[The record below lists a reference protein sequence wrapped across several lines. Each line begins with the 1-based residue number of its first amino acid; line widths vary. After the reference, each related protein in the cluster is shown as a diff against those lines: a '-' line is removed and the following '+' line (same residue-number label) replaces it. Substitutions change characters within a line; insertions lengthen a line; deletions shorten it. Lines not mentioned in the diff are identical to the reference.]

1 MQAWNSIAT
10 LSLSVRSLEASSPS
24 SRSWLCHSQRRRR
37 SQRVAVV
44 SSREVSIGPS
54 DAGLPSIRLTVWLD
68 SCDAEDLYA
77 Q

>member
-1 MQAWNSIAT
+1 MEFDSYTVIIGTIVGGLIA
-10 LSLSVRSLEASSPS
+10 L
-24 SRSWLCHSQRRRR
+24 
-37 SQRVAVV
+37 VAFMALPQPEKKKK
-44 SSREVSIGPS
+44 STGGGGLKPRGQYWPS